1 MEEVVHHFDYV
12 RAATCVEAMQLL
24 ADAARAGR
32 LLAGGTDLLV
42 LQHKGGA
49 TWDRLIDISRVAEMR
64 GIRETP
70 AAIVVGAAVTHSEV
84 WESDL
89 IRAHLPALAYA
100 CHSIGSPQIRN
111 RGTLGGNVA
120 NAAACAD
127 SMPALVCLSA
137 QAHLATPAGPRVVP
151 VAEIVKRPG
160 QTTLPAGSLIREFA
174 IPRPPA
180 GAQMMHVKVGRRQ
193 AQSIARLSLAC
204 LGRLDEGGCVAEL
217 RIVPG
222 ACTPQ
227 TQRFDQ
233 AEAVLLGERP
243 SEKLVRRAGQAATEQ
258 MVASAGRRWSTAY
271 KEPALAALV
280 ERALRRIFGLPEV
293 A

>member
-1 MEEVVHHFDYV
+1 VHHFDYI
-12 RAATCVEAMQLL
+12 RATTCAEAVQLL
-24 ADAARAGR
+24 ADASRACR

-42 LQHKGGA
+42 LRHKGDVA
-49 TWDRLIDISRVAEMR
+49 WELLVDISRVAEMR
-64 GIRETP
+64 RIRETP
-70 AAIVVGAAVTHSEV
+70 ANIVVGAAVTHAEV
-84 WESDL
+84 WESEP
-89 IRAHLPALAYA
+89 IRAQLPVLAAA

-127 SMPALVCLSA
+127 SMPALVCLGA
-137 QAHLATPAGPRVVP
+137 QAHLLTPAGPRVVP
-151 VAEIVKRPG
+151 VGDIVKQPG
-160 QTTLPAGSLIREFA
+160 QTALPAGALIREFA
-174 IPRPPA
+174 IPRPSA
-180 GAQMMHVKVGRRQ
+180 GSRTAHVKVGRRQ

-204 LGRLDEGGCVAEL
+204 LGRLDEAGCVAEL

-243 SEKLVRRAGQAATEQ
+243 SEKLVRQAGVAATQQ
-258 MVASAGRRWSTAY
+258 MVAIAGRRWSTAY

-280 ERALRRIFGLPEV
+280 ERALRRVLGLPEV